1 MAGHLSNMSNYCNV
15 EFICTVKFHRIF
27 LQRNLMYWKNKI
39 FCQIG
44 QILLPL
50 GSSSRLEAISKNLN
64 FHFSPLF
71 QLKFVVPLTL
81 PLKVALLLLDTD
93 SENLAGTTEMKKINF
108 SYFQ

>member
-1 MAGHLSNMSNYCNV
+1 
-15 EFICTVKFHRIF
+15 
-27 LQRNLMYWKNKI
+27 MYRKNKI

-71 QLKFVVPLTL
+71 QLKFVVPLKS
-81 PLKVALLLLDTD
+81 PLKLALLLLDT
-93 SENLAGTTEMKKINF
+93 ENLAATTEMKKINF
-108 SYFQ
+108 SYSQ